1 MLRIVR
7 DEKGNHFVDGYAFQP
22 EGLQYY
28 RKRVPTLAVQMDEP
42 FSVET
47 LEGTME
53 GKAGDWL
60 MVGASGEMYP
70 CDIDIFA
77 ATYEPEEWSDE

>member
-1 MLRIVR
+1 MLEIKR
-7 DEKGNHFVDGYAFQP
+7 DEEGKHSVDGKPFNPLLKAGVFRKTALARA
-22 EGLQYY
+22 LQMEE
-28 RKRVPTLAVQMDEP
+28 A

-60 MVGASGEMYP
+60 MIGVSGEMYP
-70 CDIDIFA
+70 CDAEIFSKS
-77 ATYEPEEWSDE
+77 YEIVVREG

>member
-1 MLRIVR
+1 MLKIKR
-7 DEKGNHFVDGYAFQP
+7 DKDGNHFVAGKPFDPLLRAGVF
-22 EGLQYY
+22 
-28 RKRVPTLAVQMDEP
+28 RKTALAHAMQIEEP

-60 MVGASGEMYP
+60 MIGVSGEMYP
-70 CDIDIFA
+70 CDAEVFDKS
-77 ATYEPEEWSDE
+77 YEPVE

>member
-1 MLRIVR
+1 MLKIKRGKNGR
-7 DEKGNHFVDGYAFQP
+7 HFVDGKPFDLLSKAGLFRKTALAYAMQI
-22 EGLQYY
+22 E
-28 RKRVPTLAVQMDEP
+28 ES

-60 MVGASGEMYP
+60 MIGVSGEMYP
-70 CDIDIFA
+70 CDAEVFDKS
-77 ATYEPEEWSDE
+77 YEPA

>member
-1 MLRIVR
+1 MLKIKR
-7 DEKGNHFVDGYAFQP
+7 DKDGNHFVDGKPFDP
-22 EGLQYY
+22 LSKTGVF
-28 RKRVPTLAVQMDEP
+28 RKTAPARAMQIEEP

-60 MVGASGEMYP
+60 MIGVNGEMYP
-70 CDIDIFA
+70 CDAEVFDKS
-77 ATYEPEEWSDE
+77 YEPA